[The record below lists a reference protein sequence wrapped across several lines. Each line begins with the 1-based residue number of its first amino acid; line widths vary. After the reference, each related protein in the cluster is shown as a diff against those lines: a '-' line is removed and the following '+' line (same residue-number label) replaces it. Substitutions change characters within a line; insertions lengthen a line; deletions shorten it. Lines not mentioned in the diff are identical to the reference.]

1 MEKEIEKLISDYIEE
16 NKLFIPWD
24 GQYKS
29 LAKKI
34 IKIVKKKQK
43 EKSQ

>member
-1 MEKEIEKLISDYIEE
+1 MEKEVEKLISDHMEDI
-16 NKLFIPWD
+16 KLFVPWD

-34 IKIVKKKQK
+34 VKLIKR
-43 EKSQ
+43 KSK